1 MTMTRKQ
8 FLRTIVGVGAGAVA
22 VAAIAGC
29 GGDDGGGTPDAA
41 ASACTTPNTVIQ
53 TNHAGAAHVMTVALA
68 DVNAGVD
75 KTYNIMGASLH
86 THSVTITAAQ
96 FTQIKNGQT
105 LALTSTSGGA
115 HTHAVTVMC
124 VS

>member
-1 MTMTRKQ
+1 MSMTRKQ
-8 FLRTIVGVGAGAVA
+8 FLRTLVGAGIGVA
-22 VAAIAGC
+22 GVATLAAC
-29 GGDDGGGTPDAA
+29 GDDGGGPVDAA
-41 ASACTTPNTVIQ
+41 PTVCTTPNTVIQ
-53 TNHAGAAHVMTVALA
+53 TNHAGAAHVMTVSLA
-68 DVNAGVD
+68 DVNAGAD
-75 KTYNIMGASLH
+75 KTYDIMGASLH

-124 VS
+124 VT